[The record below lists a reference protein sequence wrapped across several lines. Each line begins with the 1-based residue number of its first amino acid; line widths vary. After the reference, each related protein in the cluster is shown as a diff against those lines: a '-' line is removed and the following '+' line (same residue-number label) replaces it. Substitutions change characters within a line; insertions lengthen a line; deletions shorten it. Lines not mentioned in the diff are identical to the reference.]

1 MKTKESIVFLSGLLC
16 DETVWEDISKE
27 LQHDYEVLIISF
39 RGCDSIEKMAKKVLD
54 TAPQK
59 FILIG
64 HSMGGRVAL
73 EVFNQASNKVIAL
86 GLFNTGVHAK
96 SESEIPGRQKLLD
109 LAKNEGIASVAKQ
122 WLPPMMSNDS
132 LKDSILMEKLYKMIN
147 SYTQEEF
154 SKQIH
159 ALLNRPNAQ
168 ILLPLINIP
177 TLLLSATQDK
187 WSPITQHEQMQEYLN
202 HSKLAVIENASHM
215 TPVEQPIAV
224 ANEIKNWLNLELK
237 IN

>member
-1 MKTKESIVFLSGLLC
+1 MKTKKSIVFLSGLLC
-16 DETVWEDISKE
+16 NETVWEDISKE
-27 LQHDYEVLIISF
+27 LQNDYEILIISF
-39 RGCDSIEKMAKKVLD
+39 QGCDSIEMMAKKVLD
-54 TAPQK
+54 LAPSS

-73 EVFNQASNKVIAL
+73 EVFNQASNRVKAL

-96 SESEIPGRQKLLD
+96 SESEIPERQKLLD
-109 LAKNEGIASVAKQ
+109 LAKKEGIASVAKQ

-132 LKDSILMEKLYKMIN
+132 LKNSILMEKLYKMVN

-187 WSPITQHEQMQEYLN
+187 LSPISQHEQMQIYLKN
-202 HSKLAVIENASHM
+202 STLVVIENASHM
-215 TPVEQPIAV
+215 APVEQPIAV
-224 ANEIKNWLNLELK
+224 SDVIRNWLNSFK
-237 IN
+237 TI